1 MLFDISA
8 KAKEEMKQTSLRF
21 QREFC
26 SVHARNISLF
36 SLGLRGYFYVTLE
49 HDPGF
54 LDCYFWGAIIV
65 RNSICFLFLTVDCF
79 SLF

>member
-8 KAKEEMKQTSLRF
+8 KAEEEMKQTSLRS
-21 QREFC
+21 QRESC

-36 SLGLRGYFYVTLE
+36 SLGLRGYFNVTLD

-54 LDCYFWGAIIV
+54 LNCYFWGAIIV
-65 RNSICFLFLTVDCF
+65 SNSICFLFLIVDYF

>member
-8 KAKEEMKQTSLRF
+8 KAEEEMKQTRLCF

-36 SLGLRGYFYVTLE
+36 SLGYFYVTVDR
-49 HDPGF
+49 DPGF
-54 LDCYFWGAIIV
+54 FDCYFWGAVIIP
-65 RNSICFLFLTVDCF
+65 NNISFLVFDC
-79 SLF
+79 